1 MIRLNQL
8 LIDTRVGESGLHSH
22 VLLGGIKGKVN
33 IGSTRLL
40 EFWNLYTKALSDP
53 KNDLYLAEKPLSE
66 VPVLVDVDLKTR
78 IRPTDRLR
86 DLYTLDDV
94 KRIIKVY
101 QSTLQIDILENVTS
115 DALVCVLLQKPPRIV
130 QESQTYVKH
139 GFHLHFPKCFIDVNV
154 QKAYLVPIVSNR
166 LKGMFDHLYTL
177 DDGHSIPDDIEK
189 NFTTSKL
196 KNDVHY
202 KFLDESSVTVHW
214 LMYGSKK
221 QDSIPYLATKCFSGD
236 CKEISFETAF
246 HDYILPK
253 FSGETTPKLCKDNVM
268 ECIPRIL
275 SIRLHG
281 RNMYYYKAK
290 SSVNTPVIEMLTK
303 KFAVRRN
310 EFMQHTISENLEE
323 VAELLPLLS
332 DARAEERS
340 DWLSVGFSL
349 HSITEGDADGLSL
362 WLEFSYR
369 SSKCNEA
376 ECICIWD
383 NMCEDKGK
391 GHTIGTIKYFAKLDS
406 PYEYDLICRKKGDNL
421 IGKAV
426 AGGHNDIA
434 KLLYNEYG
442 NEFVYSTTNGK
453 WYQFKDHIWH
463 EDKACYDLSER
474 ISNDRGAVISQFEEH
489 IRQAKANLNKLG
501 QEVVKPK
508 KKRLVIHDNEENPD
522 DTIPDILREKISA
535 LTKLIKQCKNCAFK
549 SSVMKECQEVFRNIT
564 FSDKL
569 NTDPYLVAFKNGVYD
584 FKNDCFRN
592 GKPEDYLSVSVSI
605 SYKEYKSTDD
615 PEIQE
620 VADFFRKV
628 LPDDEVRRYFLDQA
642 CQLFIGGNH
651 DKVFCIWTGSGDNGK
666 SVTQRLFEK
675 LLGDLAVKIST
686 SLITGDKAK
695 LGQATPE
702 LARTGRGVRWVVMDE
717 PGQNEQITTG
727 LLKALTG
734 NDSFYARDLYE
745 GGKTTKEIVPLFKL
759 NMLCNKLPTIKR
771 PDEACWERVR
781 VFPFESKFLSEDK
794 CPSSLEDQLASKT
807 FPRDPHFVKK
817 LDKLLPPF
825 AWYLIYHLRCL
836 NKQNRVI
843 PDKVRIAT
851 NMYKEENNNDPT
863 QEFKDDELTKDPKGE
878 VSVDELTTRYRD
890 WWKINYSGEK
900 LVATKKVIINM
911 FSIILGDVVEVTTR
925 GGIKKKVFKGYK
937 WGTHD
942 DSSDNTNPLL

>member
-1 MIRLNQL
+1 M
-8 LIDTRVGESGLHSH
+8 
-22 VLLGGIKGKVN
+22 
-33 IGSTRLL
+33 
-40 EFWNLYTKALSDP
+40 
-53 KNDLYLAEKPLSE
+53 
-66 VPVLVDVDLKTR
+66 
-78 IRPTDRLR
+78 
-86 DLYTLDDV
+86 
-94 KRIIKVY
+94 
-101 QSTLQIDILENVTS
+101 
-115 DALVCVLLQKPPRIV
+115 
-130 QESQTYVKH
+130 
-139 GFHLHFPKCFIDVNV
+139 
-154 QKAYLVPIVSNR
+154 
-166 LKGMFDHLYTL
+166 
-177 DDGHSIPDDIEK
+177 
-189 NFTTSKL
+189 
-196 KNDVHY
+196 
-202 KFLDESSVTVHW
+202 
-214 LMYGSKK
+214 
-221 QDSIPYLATKCFSGD
+221 
-236 CKEISFETAF
+236 
-246 HDYILPK
+246 
-253 FSGETTPKLCKDNVM
+253 
-268 ECIPRIL
+268 
-275 SIRLHG
+275 
-281 RNMYYYKAK
+281 
-290 SSVNTPVIEMLTK
+290 
-303 KFAVRRN
+303 
-310 EFMQHTISENLEE
+310 
-323 VAELLPLLS
+323 
-332 DARAEERS
+332 
-340 DWLSVGFSL
+340 
-349 HSITEGDADGLSL
+349 
-362 WLEFSYR
+362 
-369 SSKCNEA
+369 
-376 ECICIWD
+376 
-383 NMCEDKGK
+383 
-391 GHTIGTIKYFAKLDS
+391 
-406 PYEYDLICRKKGDNL
+406 
-421 IGKAV
+421 
-426 AGGHNDIA
+426 
-434 KLLYNEYG
+434 
-442 NEFVYSTTNGK
+442 
-453 WYQFKDHIWH
+453 
-463 EDKACYDLSER
+463 
-474 ISNDRGAVISQFEEH
+474 
-489 IRQAKANLNKLG
+489 
-501 QEVVKPK
+501 
-508 KKRLVIHDNEENPD
+508 
-522 DTIPDILREKISA
+522 
-535 LTKLIKQCKNCAFK
+535 
-549 SSVMKECQEVFRNIT
+549 
-564 FSDKL
+564 
-569 NTDPYLVAFKNGVYD
+569 
-584 FKNDCFRN
+584 
-592 GKPEDYLSVSVSI
+592 
-605 SYKEYKSTDD
+605 
-615 PEIQE
+615 
-620 VADFFRKV
+620 ADFFRKV